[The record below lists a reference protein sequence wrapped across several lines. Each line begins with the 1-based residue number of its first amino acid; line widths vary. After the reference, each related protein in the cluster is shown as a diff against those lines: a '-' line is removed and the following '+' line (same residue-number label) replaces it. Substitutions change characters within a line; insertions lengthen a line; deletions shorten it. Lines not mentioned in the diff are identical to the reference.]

1 MARKKTIT
9 DLAKLDD
16 LHLLREADGGSQEAM
31 TLLQQHYDANPGAF
45 PCADMPKTVAGARMV
60 QAGLPAG
67 TRLALQHTSDRLLE
81 DVAGKNPTPLEK
93 LLAERI
99 VACWLD
105 VQILEVRWAS
115 AQEVTCQKS
124 EYFSRMLDRAHS
136 RYLSAIKVLAQVRR
150 LNAPLIQLN
159 VADKQI
165 NVLSGT
171 DMGNEVADAQCA
183 SGDGA

>member
-1 MARKKTIT
+1 MARRKRT
-9 DLAKLDD
+9 DLASLDD
-16 LHLLREADGGSQEAM
+16 IQLLRQADEGNTKALA
-31 TLLQQHYDANPGAF
+31 LLQDHYDANPDKF

-67 TRLALQHTSDRLLE
+67 TRLALQHTSDRLFK

-99 VACWLD
+99 VTCWLD
-105 VQILEVRWAS
+105 VQLLEARWAS
-115 AQEVTCQKS
+115 AQEVTFERG

-150 LNAPLIQLN
+150 LSVPLIQLN

-165 NVLSGT
+165 NMLSGVN
-171 DMGNEVADAQCA
+171 MGKESIDVEGA
-183 SGDGA
+183 SGHDG